1 MTPTTPNRRRN
12 LLALAVLACL
22 SERPMH
28 PYEIA
33 TTLRQRAKHESVK
46 LNYGS
51 LYGVVEGLARDGLIE
66 PVETSR
72 DGRRPERTTYRLLD
86 AGWILFEDWL
96 SDLLAFPEKEFTQ
109 LEAGLSF
116 MPGLP
121 PERVAALLGERVRA
135 LELEMATLQGG
146 VDAAVASGLPELF
159 VVEVRFRLAMRRA
172 EAEFC
177 RELAASI
184 AGGKL
189 AGVEMWSAIYE
200 ELTTA
205 RKEGRLP
212 DLPDFSV

>member
-1 MTPTTPNRRRN
+1 MAGNVPKRPRN

-22 SERPMH
+22 AERPMH

-33 TTLRQRAKHESVK
+33 TTLRQRAKHQSVK

-51 LYGVVEGLARDGLIE
+51 LYGVVDALARDGLIE

-72 DGRRPERTTYRLLD
+72 DGRRPERTTYRLLE

-121 PERVAALLGERVRA
+121 PERVATLLGERVRA
-135 LELEMATLQGG
+135 LEIEIATLTGA
-146 VDAAVASGLPELF
+146 VDAAVGSGLPELF

-184 AGGKL
+184 AGGEM
-189 AGVEMWSAIYE
+189 AGVEMWSAIYA
-200 ELTTA
+200 ELTAA

-212 DLPDFSV
+212 DLPDLTF

>member
-1 MTPTTPNRRRN
+1 
-12 LLALAVLACL
+12 
-22 SERPMH
+22 MH

-66 PVETSR
+66 PVETTR

-116 MPGLP
+116 MPGLR
-121 PERVAALLGERVRA
+121 PETVATLLGERVRA

-146 VDAAVASGLPELF
+146 VDAAVAAGLPELF

-172 EAEFC
+172 EADFC

-184 AGGKL
+184 GDGRL

-200 ELTTA
+200 ELTAA

-212 DLPDFSV
+212 DLPDFTP

>member
-1 MTPTTPNRRRN
+1 MAPNAPNRRRN

-121 PERVAALLGERVRA
+121 PERVATLLGERVRA
-135 LELEMATLQGG
+135 LELEIATLQGG
-146 VDAAVASGLPELF
+146 VDAAVAGGLPELF

-177 RELAASI
+177 RELAAAI
-184 AGGKL
+184 TGGKL

-200 ELTTA
+200 ELTAA

-212 DLPDFSV
+212 DLPDFSI